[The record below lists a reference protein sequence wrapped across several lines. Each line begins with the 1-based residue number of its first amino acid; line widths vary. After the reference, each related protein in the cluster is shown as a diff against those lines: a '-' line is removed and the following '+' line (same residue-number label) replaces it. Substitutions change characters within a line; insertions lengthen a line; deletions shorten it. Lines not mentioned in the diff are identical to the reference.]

1 MLKIFQYAVFY
12 EEFDNRKKKRQKIF
26 VLQEWGFEPQI
37 FSNFHAHDLNC
48 NWKVRSPRSNQNK
61 LLKEI
66 GI

>member
-37 FSNFHAHDLNC
+37 FSNFSAHDLNFHA
-48 NWKVRSPRSNQNK
+48 K
-61 LLKEI
+61 
-66 GI
+66 